1 MQISPV
7 HIEFLCKTPLF
18 DGIAQNETESLLH
31 CLSYRIKKFEKNT
44 FILRQ
49 GDVCEEAALVLSGS
63 VHIITEDFWGNRTI
77 LSDISPGSVFA
88 ETFAFEGSKP
98 LTVSALAVS
107 DAEILFFSINK
118 ILTVCSSACTF
129 HSRIIR
135 NFVQVL
141 ALKNIMLNRKLFYLS
156 FRSTREK
163 LLAYFSDQAKNAKRE
178 KFIIPFTRQE
188 LADYLCV
195 DRSAMS
201 SEISKLHK
209 EGVLETHKNEFT
221 LFSRTVKKTVH
232 YHKEFK
238 E

>member
-1 MQISPV
+1 MTLSEKKID
-7 HIEFLCKTPLF
+7 FLLKTALF
-18 DGIAQNETESLLH
+18 DGVSKIDIEPLLH
-31 CLSYRIKKFEKNT
+31 CLSYRLKKFEKNS

-49 GDVCEEAALVLSGS
+49 GEKCEEAALVLSGS

-98 LTVSALAVS
+98 LTVSALTVS
-107 DAEILFFSINK
+107 DVEILFFSINK
-118 ILTVCSSACTF
+118 ILTVCSSACVF
-129 HSRIIR
+129 HTRIIQ

-141 ALKNIMLNRKLFYLS
+141 ALKNIMLNRKLLYLS

-163 LLAYFSDQAKNAKRE
+163 LLSYLSDQSKNSKSE
-178 KFIIPFTRQE
+178 KFVIPFTRQE
-188 LADYLCV
+188 LADFLCV

-201 SEISKLHK
+201 SEISKLQN

-221 LFSRTVKKTVH
+221 LFSRTEKKA
-232 YHKEFK
+232 KI
-238 E
+238 

>member
-7 HIEFLCKTPLF
+7 HIEFLSKTPLF
-18 DGIAQNETESLLH
+18 DGIAGNETASLLH
-31 CLSYRIKKFEKNT
+31 CLSYRIKKFDKNS

-63 VHIITEDFWGNRTI
+63 VHLITEDFWGNRTI

-98 LTVSALAVS
+98 LAVSALAVS
-107 DAEILFFSINK
+107 DAEILFFSISK

-129 HSRIIR
+129 HTRIIR

-163 LLAYFSDQAKNAKRE
+163 LLSYLSDQAKSAKSGQ
-178 KFIIPFTRQE
+178 FVIPFTRQE
-188 LADYLCV
+188 LADFLCI

-201 SEISKLHK
+201 SEISKLQK

-221 LFSRTVKKTVH
+221 LFSMTDKKAVH
-232 YHKEFK
+232 TYRESR

>member
-1 MQISPV
+1 MTLSEKKID
-7 HIEFLCKTPLF
+7 FLLKTALF
-18 DGIAQNETESLLH
+18 DGVSKIDIEPLLH
-31 CLSYRIKKFEKNT
+31 CLSYRLKKFEKNS

-49 GDVCEEAALVLSGS
+49 GEKCEEAALVLSGS

-98 LTVSALAVS
+98 LPVSALTVS
-107 DAEILFFSINK
+107 DVEILFFSINK
-118 ILTVCSSACTF
+118 ILTVCSSACVF
-129 HSRIIR
+129 HTRIIQ

-141 ALKNIMLNRKLFYLS
+141 ALKNIMLNRKLLYLS

-163 LLAYFSDQAKNAKRE
+163 LLSYLSDQSKNSKSE
-178 KFIIPFTRQE
+178 KFVIPFTRQE
-188 LADYLCV
+188 LADFLCV

-201 SEISKLHK
+201 SEISKLQN

-221 LFSRTVKKTVH
+221 LFSRTEKKA
-232 YHKEFK
+232 KI
-238 E
+238 

>member
-1 MQISPV
+1 MLTEKQV
-7 HIEFLCKTPLF
+7 QFLAKTPLF
-18 DGIAQNETESLLH
+18 DGIAKNETESLLH
-31 CLSYRIKKFEKNT
+31 CLSYKIKKFNKSS

-49 GDVCEEAALVLSGS
+49 GESCGDAALVLSGS

-88 ETFAFEGSKP
+88 ETFAFEGTKP

-129 HSRIIR
+129 HTRIIR

-141 ALKNIMLNRKLFYLS
+141 ALKNIMLNRKLLYLS

-163 LLAYFSDQAKNAKRE
+163 LLSYLSDQAKTAKSE
-178 KFIIPFTRQE
+178 KFLIPFTRQE
-188 LADYLCV
+188 LADFLCV

-201 SEISKLHK
+201 SEISKLQK
-209 EGVLETHKNEFT
+209 EGILKTYKNEFT
-221 LFSRTVKKTVH
+221 LFSRSDKKTVH
-232 YHKEFK
+232 SYKEFN

>member
-1 MQISPV
+1 MQLSDKNV
-7 HIEFLCKTPLF
+7 DFLLKTPLF
-18 DGIAQNETESLLH
+18 EGVLKTDIESLLH
-31 CLSYRIKKFEKNT
+31 CLSYKIKKFDKNS

-49 GDVCEEAALVLSGS
+49 GERCEDAALVLSGS

-129 HSRIIR
+129 HTRIIR

-141 ALKNIMLNRKLFYLS
+141 ALKNIMLNRKLLYLS
-156 FRSTREK
+156 FRSTQEK
-163 LLAYFSDQAKNAKRE
+163 LLSYLSDQAKTLKSE
-178 KFIIPFTRQE
+178 KFVIPFTRQE
-188 LADYLCV
+188 LADFLCV

-201 SEISKLHK
+201 SEISKLQK

-221 LFSRTVKKTVH
+221 LFSRTDKKPVRS
-232 YHKEFK
+232 YREFNA
-238 E
+238 